1 MPVSCT
7 RWERLYNHALQSGN
21 REKALEFK
29 EKLVECI
36 VYSLWQLVRNKE
48 LREAAELVKYGREV
62 SEKYN
67 IPELKFHLD
76 LIQEEINR
84 IREIYK
90 RIGRGEK
97 V

>member
-1 MPVSCT
+1 MPISCT
-7 RWERLYNHALQSGN
+7 RWERLYNLALQNGN
-21 REKALEFK
+21 KEKALEFK

-36 VYSLWQLVRNKE
+36 VYSLWHLVREKE
-48 LREAAELVKYGREV
+48 LREAAELMKYGREV

-76 LIQEEINR
+76 LIQDEINR
-84 IREIYK
+84 IKEIYRK
-90 RIGRGEK
+90 IGRGEK